1 MRRLLTAA
9 FGVAPARPLS
19 HCLSA
24 RSRVALAVA
33 LVATSLAGGLAP
45 AYASTVIAEVS
56 GFTGGADQS
65 PGNAISFTT
74 TSGFTDVTISA
85 LLYTADF
92 MTGSAATVYLT
103 DKIGDGTTTA
113 NEIAKVSVTDLPGQF
128 TTDTPAAVFT
138 GLTLPAGT
146 YYVIEASDAGPPGA
160 SWGGPVSPTE
170 TTAPG
175 VTINSILQASSL
187 AGYSPASGFVADSE
201 FQFTLFRH
209 RKSGPRTLDLG
220 NDAARLCGRGLRQP
234 PRDPRASFDGGVKLG
249 GMRLMK
255 AAA

>member
-1 MRRLLTAA
+1 MRRFLTAA
-9 FGVAPARPLS
+9 FGAAPARSLS

-74 TSGFTDVTISA
+74 TSAFTDVTISA

-92 MTGSAATVYLT
+92 MTGGAATVYLT

-128 TTDTPAAVFT
+128 TTDTPAAAFT

-160 SWGGPVSPTE
+160 SWGGPASPTE

-201 FQFTLFRH
+201 FQFTFSVTGSPVPEPSTWAMMLLGFAGLGFASH
-209 RKSGPRTLDLG
+209 RATRARRSM
-220 NDAARLCGRGLRQP
+220 AA
-234 PRDPRASFDGGVKLG
+234 
-249 GMRLMK
+249 
-255 AAA
+255 

>member
-1 MRRLLTAA
+1 MTRGATPKKVINAKSHQGESYAKVFDRRVRR
-9 FGVAPARPLS
+9 GARALV
-19 HCLSA
+19 
-24 RSRVALAVA
+24 VALSICPIARFA
-33 LVATSLAGGLAP
+33 RRCARQGAP
-45 AYASTVIAEVS
+45 AYAITVIAEVA

-92 MTGSAATVYLT
+92 MTGGAATVYLT

-146 YYVIEASDAGPPGA
+146 YYVTEASDAGPPGA
-160 SWGGPVSPTE
+160 SWGGPASPTE
-170 TTAPG
+170 TTAP
-175 VTINSILQASSL
+175 V
-187 AGYSPASGFVADSE
+187 
-201 FQFTLFRH
+201 
-209 RKSGPRTLDLG
+209 
-220 NDAARLCGRGLRQP
+220 
-234 PRDPRASFDGGVKLG
+234 
-249 GMRLMK
+249 
-255 AAA
+255 